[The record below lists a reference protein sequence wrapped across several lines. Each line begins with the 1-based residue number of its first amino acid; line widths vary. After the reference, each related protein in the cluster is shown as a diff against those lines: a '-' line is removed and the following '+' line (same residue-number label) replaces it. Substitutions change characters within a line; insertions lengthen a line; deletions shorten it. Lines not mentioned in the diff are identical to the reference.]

1 MVQNGLIMAETA
13 NFFKA
18 ITPSD
23 TAVFDRCDAI
33 YVGVAGTVVCT
44 NTNGA
49 DVTFTAVAGGVI
61 PVKATN
67 VKAASTA
74 TGIIALYG

>member
-1 MVQNGLIMAETA
+1 MAQTA
-13 NFFKA
+13 NFFKS

-23 TAVFDRCDAI
+23 TAAFDRCDAI
-33 YVGVAGTVVCT
+33 YVGGAGTVICT
-44 NTNGA
+44 NTLGA
-49 DVTFTAVAGGVI
+49 DVTFTAVAGAVI

-74 TGIIALYG
+74 TGLIALYG